1 MEERKIGSGT
11 SCFLVKDESLKLE
24 WHAPL
29 YEWLRNEGFVSW
41 GRKGTFLGVDWI
53 YINITSKV
61 FASGMPGVGITPVIG
76 NHAITLEE
84 FMTIYEFYKKYE
96 GLGPLQMTEEEQKNG
111 IRGGQ
116 NAKDQRID

>member
-1 MEERKIGSGT
+1 MEEKRIGPGT

-41 GRKGTFLGVDWI
+41 GRKGTFLDVDWI

-61 FASGMPGVGITPVIG
+61 FAPGMPGVGITPVIA
-76 NHAITLEE
+76 NHAITLDE
-84 FMTIYEFYKKYE
+84 FMSIYNIYKKYD
-96 GLGPLQMTEEEQKNG
+96 GLDPLRMTEEEQKEWISRYASCEESEN
-111 IRGGQ
+111 
-116 NAKDQRID
+116 

>member
-24 WHAPL
+24 WRAPL

-61 FASGMPGVGITPVIG
+61 FAPGMPGVGITRVIA
-76 NHAITLEE
+76 NHAITLDE
-84 FMTIYEFYKKYE
+84 FMTIYNIYKKYD
-96 GLGPLQMTEEEQKNG
+96 GLDPLRMTEEEQKEW
-111 IRGGQ
+111 
-116 NAKDQRID
+116 NARYASCEESEN

>member
-1 MEERKIGSGT
+1 MEEKRIGSGT

-41 GRKGTFLGVDWI
+41 GRKGTFLDVDWI

-61 FASGMPGVGITPVIG
+61 FAPGMPGVGITPVIA
-76 NHAITLEE
+76 NHAITLDE
-84 FMTIYEFYKKYE
+84 FMSIYNIYKKYD
-96 GLGPLQMTEEEQKNG
+96 GLDPLRMTEEEQKEWISRYASCEESEN
-111 IRGGQ
+111 
-116 NAKDQRID
+116 

>member
-1 MEERKIGSGT
+1 MEEKRIGSGT

-41 GRKGTFLGVDWI
+41 GRKGTFLDVDWI

-61 FASGMPGVGITPVIG
+61 FAPGMPGVGITPVIA
-76 NHAITLEE
+76 NHAITLDE
-84 FMTIYEFYKKYE
+84 FVSIYNIYKKYD
-96 GLGPLQMTEEEQKNG
+96 GLDPLRMTEEEQKEWISRYASCEESEN
-111 IRGGQ
+111 
-116 NAKDQRID
+116 